1 MASFASESNGRVR
14 KKEEI
19 EGGIETVAEQERE
32 REMGKL

>member
-1 MASFASESNGRVR
+1 MASLASESNSRMR

-32 REMGKL
+32 IWERL